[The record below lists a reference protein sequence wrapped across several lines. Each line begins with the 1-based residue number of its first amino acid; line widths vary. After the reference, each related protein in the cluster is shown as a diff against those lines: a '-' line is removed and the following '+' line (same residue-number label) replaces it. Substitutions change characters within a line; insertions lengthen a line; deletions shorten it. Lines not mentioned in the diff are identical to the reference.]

1 MDTDAPNGQE
11 SDYGSSPWVDLGA
24 FESPGSHHSP
34 PLPDFHG
41 FSYGSS
47 PIMPLEPAYSMSIP
61 PPYSTI
67 NLTMPAHPWPSM
79 LTTQSPFP
87 ETSLSPAPTPTLS
100 IPQPVPIRP
109 LHTTPAPS
117 APTPRRTL
125 TDEDRRRMCLYH
137 EENKSAKQTDIGA
150 LFGVERSTVSKVLR
164 QKEKY
169 LSMDD
174 GSRSPIKRS
183 KGKVPDIEKALANW
197 ARNYQRQGFVLT
209 DAMIKEK
216 AHFFATTC
224 ASPDGKQKLLTASWL
239 EKFKQKN
246 NLGGSKSRKNS
257 VDTVASDGEGLPHLQ
272 SPTGTLISTGVS
284 PVSPTGLTP
293 SPLSPSLSQ
302 ETLKRELGDSAFLD
316 FSKDPARHSHSQSTT
331 SLDTTPSLSAGVASP
346 TSPLVSESPYT
357 PTVRSRLPSI
367 SSAASRPRSQTF
379 PLTGDA
385 ECGNGEQHNITSSK
399 HSMNGSLSVSVVDS
413 PLDEDQEHKHPT
425 EITSDYD
432 NKNSM
437 KHRGSNSDLKSITTS
452 MQPPPVPTSKSSAVS
467 SPVSSP
473 GSPTQDEARRAL
485 ELVMNYI
492 QNQPSG
498 LGLQMQDYVTMGKLM
513 EKLDLVHNNQSI
525 SGRLHRIDED
535 SDGPQMT
542 KKRSIN
548 SLT

>member
-1 MDTDAPNGQE
+1 
-11 SDYGSSPWVDLGA
+11 
-24 FESPGSHHSP
+24 
-34 PLPDFHG
+34 
-41 FSYGSS
+41 
-47 PIMPLEPAYSMSIP
+47 
-61 PPYSTI
+61 
-67 NLTMPAHPWPSM
+67 
-79 LTTQSPFP
+79 
-87 ETSLSPAPTPTLS
+87 
-100 IPQPVPIRP
+100 
-109 LHTTPAPS
+109 
-117 APTPRRTL
+117 
-125 TDEDRRRMCLYH
+125 
-137 EENKSAKQTDIGA
+137 
-150 LFGVERSTVSKVLR
+150 
-164 QKEKY
+164 
-169 LSMDD
+169 MDD

-224 ASPDGKQKLLTASWL
+224 ASPDGKSKILTASWL

-246 NLGGSKSRKNS
+246 NLSGSKSRKNS
-257 VDTVASDGEGLPHLQ
+257 AVSIASDGEDLPHLQ

-284 PVSPTGLTP
+284 PISPTGLTP
-293 SPLSPSLSQ
+293 SPLSPSISQ
-302 ETLKRELGDSAFLD
+302 ETLKKELGESALLD
-316 FSKDPARHSHSQSTT
+316 FSRDPAKHGHTQSTT

-346 TSPLVSESPYT
+346 TSPLISESPYT

-379 PLTGDA
+379 PLAGDA
-385 ECGNGEQHNITSSK
+385 ESLNGNGEHHVTNSK
-399 HSMNGSLSVSVVDS
+399 QSMSGSLSVSVVDS
-413 PLDEDQEHKHPT
+413 PLDEDQEQKSLND
-425 EITSDYD
+425 TSDD
-432 NKNSM
+432 SNSSV
-437 KHRGSNSDLKSITTS
+437 KHHKSNSDLKAISTS
-452 MQPPPVPTSKSSAVS
+452 MQPPPVPPSRSSTVS
-467 SPVSSP
+467 SPVSP

-535 SDGPQMT
+535 TDGPQVT
-542 KKRSIN
+542 KKRSIH

>member
-1 MDTDAPNGQE
+1 
-11 SDYGSSPWVDLGA
+11 
-24 FESPGSHHSP
+24 
-34 PLPDFHG
+34 
-41 FSYGSS
+41 
-47 PIMPLEPAYSMSIP
+47 
-61 PPYSTI
+61 
-67 NLTMPAHPWPSM
+67 M
-79 LTTQSPFP
+79 LTT
-87 ETSLSPAPTPTLS
+87 
-100 IPQPVPIRP
+100 
-109 LHTTPAPS
+109 
-117 APTPRRTL
+117 
-125 TDEDRRRMCLYH
+125 D
-137 EENKSAKQTDIGA
+137 
-150 LFGVERSTVSKVLR
+150 STVSKVLR

-224 ASPDGKQKLLTASWL
+224 ASPDGKQKILTASWL

-246 NLGGSKSRKNS
+246 NLSGSKSRKNS
-257 VDTVASDGEGLPHLQ
+257 TDTIASDGEGLPHLQ

-284 PVSPTGLTP
+284 PISPIGLTP
-293 SPLSPSLSQ
+293 SPLSPSMSQ
-302 ETLKRELGDSAFLD
+302 ETLKKELSDSALLD
-316 FSKDPARHSHSQSTT
+316 FSRDPVKHAHSQSTT
-331 SLDTTPSLSAGVASP
+331 SLDTTPSLSTGVASP
-346 TSPLVSESPYT
+346 ISPLVSESPYT

-379 PLTGDA
+379 PLAGDA
-385 ECGNGEQHNITSSK
+385 EYLNGNGEQHSITNSK
-399 HSMNGSLSVSVVDS
+399 YSMNGSLSVSVVDS
-413 PLDEDQEHKHPT
+413 PLDEDSEQKN
-425 EITSDYD
+425 INDTSDD
-432 NKNSM
+432 GNNSST
-437 KHRGSNSDLKSITTS
+437 KHHRTNSDLKSISTS
-452 MQPPPVPTSKSSAVS
+452 MQPPPVPPSRSSSVS
-467 SPVSSP
+467 SPVSP

-525 SGRLHRIDED
+525 SARLHRIDED
-535 SDGPQMT
+535 TDGPQMT
-542 KKRSIN
+542 KKRSIH